1 VTKQIIVFSG
11 SANYTMAN
19 VPVLGTEMVFLTE
32 YFSTLAGNDYT
43 ILGAAIT
50 FTFVPTA
57 ADVVSVTFQIIY
69 NHT

>member
-19 VPVLGTEMVFLTE
+19 VPVLGTEMVFLNGVLQHP
-32 YFSTLAGNDYT
+32 LAGNDYT

-57 ADVVSVTFQIIY
+57 ADGFCNFIQI
-69 NHT
+69 